1 MSDLLRDAPDGY
13 TLGKRLHA
21 SPHSEVY
28 EAVRDADGL
37 DVVLKGYLD
46 DRAQDRKPRAQREFD
61 ALRRISSDGIP
72 RALDVDRSRQRPLL
86 VLERLP
92 GVALSRIL
100 DETPLS
106 LEPWLALAVQLAQT
120 LHAIHAARV
129 LHKDLKPSNVLI
141 ERRSGRAW
149 IIDFGVAAELGTA
162 ERPDPRRDEAVEGTL
177 LYIAPEQ
184 TGWIKRGCDFRSDLY
199 ALGATLY
206 HAWAGSPPFAA
217 TSPHKLIHEHI
228 ARLPPAPDQLRPGF
242 PPALSR
248 LVMKLLRKE
257 PDERYATA
265 RALHADLLACQEQ
278 LLRSGSIPSDFELGA
293 DETPERP
300 RFLPR
305 LYGRQREIAVLR
317 DAFARA
323 ASGRVQA
330 VMIAGAPGV
339 GKSALVQE
347 LGIRTAESSGH
358 LVAGKFDLYRDRPHS
373 GWATA
378 LGALVE
384 RLLLESDERL
394 ARWRSELREGLGS
407 IARALV
413 DLVPDL
419 EFILGEVPPVPAL
432 GPRETQARL
441 SLALQRFLQV
451 CARPDHPLAIFL
463 DDLQWS
469 DAGSRAL
476 LEELLS
482 SETSCALL
490 LIGAYRSADVET
502 GHPLALLFE
511 RMAKLGVTLERLP
524 LGPLPG
530 EGAIE
535 MLAESLQRR
544 PDEVAELAQLIERKT
559 GNSPLLVRH
568 FVEHVWER
576 GLLRFVRGTGWCW
589 ELPALD
595 AADLPDG
602 AVALMTA
609 KIGRLDGGARSVL
622 QFASCVGDEFDAEL
636 LAELGREREGLD
648 PALDALCD
656 AGLIAHC
663 PSGFRFAHA
672 RIREAAQA
680 LLSNEDRDRL
690 HYQMARLLLE
700 RFSSEERP
708 RHVFEIVEHL
718 NRGLRHLP
726 DDLRC
731 TAIELNVLAGQVAL
745 AAGAAG
751 TASGLL
757 SVAQML
763 FRDGDWTTHRALCF
777 DLHLYSAESA
787 FQNGK
792 FDEALAWLDA
802 LERSAASRGEFAQV
816 AVKRIKVLALLRSPE
831 ESARAALAVLARLGV
846 HWPEHPS
853 RLRAALEVHMV
864 RWMMRLKRGEMLRP
878 AEKVDPDW
886 LATLAYINASG
897 GVTARIDVYLSM
909 LATCLVMRHN
919 LRHGYVGAPGFTL
932 GAHALYDYVLTLDG
946 RMAQR
951 LRDISLTLNER
962 TSDPIYKPRNLF
974 QVHVL
979 LDPYLMRRRQ
989 ALASSER
996 IAEMAR
1002 EVGDREFEYY
1012 SRFVEANLRALGGE
1026 AVAESERRLRSLSE
1040 AVSRSGHLYPVPEA
1054 AHRAYRLLLEERV
1067 STQDIDRQQEENER
1081 WIATHPGSGD
1091 VYVRTLWM
1099 MVLCVYGHYDRALAQ
1114 SDLLGERLFRVVP
1127 FVHVPDHIL
1136 YRGLA
1141 AAALAEDARG
1151 AVQRRYRR
1159 VLHRAQRRLRGWAR
1173 HGPDFVHMVSLL
1185 DAERARLRG
1194 DPARARRLYEQSAQR
1209 ARRQDFIHHAAFAHE
1224 RRASMLLKLRRD
1236 TEAAQ
1241 AMRATSALY
1250 EEWGALAK
1258 AAELAQAGH

>member
-28 EAVRDADGL
+28 EAVRDTDRL

-46 DRAQDRKPRAQREFD
+46 DGVQDRKPRAQREFD
-61 ALRRISSDGIP
+61 ALRRISSDGVP

-92 GVALSRIL
+92 GVSLARLL
-100 DETPLS
+100 DEVPLA
-106 LEPWLALAVQLAQT
+106 LEAWLALAVQLAQT
-120 LHAIHAARV
+120 LTAIHAARI
-129 LHKDLKPSNVLI
+129 LHKDLKPSNVLL
-141 ERRSGRAW
+141 ERRTGKAW
-149 IIDFGVAAELGTA
+149 IIDFGVAAELGSA
-162 ERPDPRRDEAVEGTL
+162 ERPDQRREEAVEGTL
-177 LYIAPEQ
+177 LYIPPEQ

-206 HAWAGSPPFAA
+206 HAWTGSPPFAA
-217 TSPHKLIHEHI
+217 TTPHKLIHEHI
-228 ARLPPAPDQLRPGF
+228 ARVPPAPDEVRQGL

-248 LVMKLLRKE
+248 LVLKLLRKE
-257 PDERYATA
+257 PDERYSSA
-265 RALHADLLACQEQ
+265 RALHADLAACREQ
-278 LLRSGSIPSDFELGA
+278 LASTGTIRADFELA
-293 DETPERP
+293 ASETPDRP

-305 LYGRQREIAVLR
+305 LYGRQREIGVLR
-317 DAFARA
+317 EAFARA
-323 ASGRVQA
+323 SGGRTQA

-339 GKSALVQE
+339 GKSALVHE
-347 LGIRTAESSGH
+347 LGLRTAESSGY

-384 RLLLESDERL
+384 RLLVESDEHL
-394 ARWRSELREGLGS
+394 ARWKRELREGLGS

-419 EFILGEVPPVPAL
+419 EFILGEVPPVPTL

-441 SLALQRFLQV
+441 SLALQRFLKV
-451 CARPDHPLAIFL
+451 CARPEHPLAIFL

-476 LEELLS
+476 LEELLG
-482 SETSCALL
+482 SETPCALL
-490 LIGAYRSADVET
+490 LLGAYRASDVEA

-511 RMAKLGVTLERLP
+511 RLAKLGVPIESIQLQP
-524 LGPLPG
+524 LSR
-530 EGAIE
+530 EGAVE
-535 MLAESLQRR
+535 MLAETLQRR
-544 PDEVAELAQLIERKT
+544 PEEVTGLTDLIERKT

-568 FVEHVWER
+568 FVEHVRDR
-576 GLLRFVRGTGWCW
+576 GLLRFERGTGWCW
-589 ELPALD
+589 DLPALD
-595 AADLPDG
+595 AADIPDG

-609 KIGRLDGGARSVL
+609 KIGRLDGQARSVL
-622 QFASCVGDEFDAEL
+622 QFASCVGDEFDAEM
-636 LAELGREREGLD
+636 LAELGRERAALD

-656 AGLIAHC
+656 AGLIAPC
-663 PSGFRFAHA
+663 PNGFRFAHA

-680 LLSNEDRDRL
+680 LLSDEERGRL
-690 HYQMARLLLE
+690 HYQMARFLLE
-700 RFSSEERP
+700 RFTEAERP
-708 RHVFEIVEHL
+708 DHVFEIVEHL
-718 NRGLRHLP
+718 NRGLENLP
-726 DDLRC
+726 EELRC
-731 TAIELNVLAGQVAL
+731 TAIELNVLGGKIAL
-745 AAGAAG
+745 SAGAAG

-757 SVAQML
+757 SVAQTL
-763 FRDGDWTTHRALCF
+763 FREGDWAARRELCF
-777 DLHLYSAESA
+777 ELHLYSAESA

-792 FDEALAWLDA
+792 FDETLAWLDS
-802 LERSAASRGEFAQV
+802 LERSAASRTEFAQV

-831 ESARAALAVLARLGV
+831 ESARSALAVLERLGV
-846 HWPEHPS
+846 RWPQHPS
-853 RLRAALEVHMV
+853 RLRAALEVRMV
-864 RWMMRLKRGEMLRP
+864 RWMLRLKRGEPLQP
-878 AEKVDPDW
+878 ARKVDPDW
-886 LATLAYINASG
+886 LVTLAYINASG

-932 GAHALYDYVLTLDG
+932 GAHALYDYVMTLDG
-946 RMAQR
+946 RMAGR
-951 LRDISLTLNER
+951 LRDLSLHLNER
-962 TSDPIYKPRNLF
+962 APDPLYSPRNLF

-979 LDPYLMRRRQ
+979 LEPYLMRRRQ
-989 ALASSER
+989 ALASSEQ

-1026 AVAESERRLRSLSE
+1026 AVGESERRLRALSE
-1040 AVSRSGHLYPVPEA
+1040 AVSRSGHNYPVPA
-1054 AHRAYRLLLEERV
+1054 ALHQVYRLLLQERIAP
-1067 STQDIDRQQEENER
+1067 QDIDRQQEENER
-1081 WIATHPGSGD
+1081 WIAAHPGSGD
-1091 VYVRTLWM
+1091 IYVRTLWM
-1099 MVLCVYGHYDRALAQ
+1099 MVLCVYGHHERALAQ

-1127 FVHVPDHIL
+1127 FVHVPDHTF

-1141 AAALAEDARG
+1141 AASLAEDARG

-1159 VLHRAQRRLRGWAR
+1159 VLRRALGRLRAWAR
-1173 HGPDFVHMVSLL
+1173 SGPDFVHMVGLL

-1194 DPARARRLYEQSAQR
+1194 DHARARSLYEQAAQR
-1209 ARRQDFIHHAAFAHE
+1209 ARRQDFIHHAALAHE
-1224 RRASMLLKLRRD
+1224 RRASMLTRLRRD

-1241 AMRATSALY
+1241 AVRATAALY
-1250 EEWGALAK
+1250 EEWGAAAK
-1258 AAELAQAGH
+1258 ATELTSDRR